1 MSFRPHYE
9 FDYIVAEATIY
20 IDCRS
25 IISNKTYCFYRQT
38 VYNQHVDEKTELIRL
53 LLSYIEQEITVE
65 QLRDALGK
73 IKSAY
78 ETNRLLNQINSTNDA
93 EAIQSFVTDA
103 LSDLVN

>member
-1 MSFRPHYE
+1 VNEKIELNEDSSQQ
-9 FDYIVAEATIY
+9 ATRY
-20 IDCRS
+20 PKEKGSEPARS
-25 IISNKTYCFYRQT
+25 KLRGIAPKEI
-38 VYNQHVDEKTELIRL
+38 EL
-53 LLSYIEQEITVE
+53 LLSYIERKITVE

-73 IKSAY
+73 IKPAY

>member
-1 MSFRPHYE
+1 M
-9 FDYIVAEATIY
+9 
-20 IDCRS
+20 
-25 IISNKTYCFYRQT
+25 
-38 VYNQHVDEKTELIRL
+38 DEKTELIEL
-53 LLSYIEQEITVE
+53 LLSYIEQEITVK

-73 IKSAY
+73 IKPAY

>member
-1 MSFRPHYE
+1 M
-9 FDYIVAEATIY
+9 
-20 IDCRS
+20 
-25 IISNKTYCFYRQT
+25 
-38 VYNQHVDEKTELIRL
+38 DEKTELIRL

-73 IKSAY
+73 IKPAY

-93 EAIQSFVTDA
+93 EAIKSFVTDA

>member
-1 MSFRPHYE
+1 
-9 FDYIVAEATIY
+9 
-20 IDCRS
+20 
-25 IISNKTYCFYRQT
+25 
-38 VYNQHVDEKTELIRL
+38 VDEKTELIRL

-73 IKSAY
+73 IKPAY

-93 EAIQSFVTDA
+93 EAIQSSVTDA